1 MLFFKFSKLFVLVST
16 KNKFLQLHVLY
27 SYWACLNIDVK
38 ATFLFP
44 GLSKLAS
51 VPAGGAVAA
60 PAAAAAGAA
69 GAGAAPAAGVY
80 LVINPGRS

>member
-1 MLFFKFSKLFVLVST
+1 MFNVILQIFQIICTSEHKKQVPPAPCIVS
-16 KNKFLQLHVLY
+16 
-27 SYWACLNIDVK
+27 CLNIDVK